1 MISYCH
7 PNESLSHPWTNNGL
21 NRCFVSTLSSSV
33 LCILF
38 LVPGLAQAYI
48 YRKHGQPIT
57 NSLRSRSKF
66 LYFHILLSLTI
77 PFLYLSQTMVF
88 AFMNDLE
95 HVYGYMTYSVIV
107 MFIVWPLSAY
117 ILRTEC
123 SYVLLNFEGR
133 SHGLLLL
140 CFWTFSFLLAFL
152 PLVSISNSDWWWNLS
167 SDANVAEFSLWVLYA
182 FCVSFV
188 FILGIWAPGL
198 PSYFAVYEFLQSNS
212 QNSLSNGNIWVQRI
226 RRFKIVSPFIWPRSH
241 KTIQLRVFSCFVLLI
256 AGRIVNLYSPI
267 LYKDIVNSLSEVD
280 NSTGTLSFEQN
291 LIMKPSPYTIFSA
304 VSSYTGLIYRWDYV
318 LLFALLRLLQG
329 LGGLGA
335 GLISALRSQL
345 WIAVDQFSTRELSVM
360 LFKHIQRLS
369 LKWHLSRKTGEVL
382 RVMDRGTASIS
393 NILSYLVFNII
404 PTVLDIIIGVV
415 YFVTAFNIWYGLLV
429 FVTMLIYLIST
440 VLITEWRAKFR
451 REMNNLDNQKNTK
464 AVDSVLNFETVKY
477 YNAEQFET
485 DRYNQAF
492 LDYQKADWWNAFTLN
507 LLNTVQ
513 NIVISIGFM
522 FGVLLCA
529 RDVVNGVLTV
539 GHFVLFCTYI
549 IQLYSP
555 LSIFGTYY
563 RLLQTSFIDMENMFD
578 LLEQELDVADAPNAQ
593 ALIVKEGAVE
603 FNNVCF
609 FYNPERP
616 ILKNVSFKIPK
627 GHTVAL
633 VGESGSGKSTIVRLL
648 FRFYDA
654 TEGEILIDGQNIK
667 SVTQASLRQSLGVV
681 PQDTVLFNDTIYYN
695 IRYGRQ
701 SADRTDIEQVAIAA
715 DIHRCILDFPKGYET
730 IVGERG
736 LKLSGGE
743 KQRVAIA
750 RNLLKN
756 PTIMILDEATSALD
770 TTTERNIQASLNRIA
785 QNRTTLI
792 VAHRLSTI
800 VNANEILV
808 LHEGEIVERGT
819 HSELLLNPKSRY
831 AQLWRQQSE
840 VQQQSSTF
848 SSTSSSLLLPIIN
861 ENTENVSNSINRT
874 NHPVDV

>member
-1 MISYCH
+1 MISFCH
-7 PNESLSHPWTNNGL
+7 PNESLSHPWVNHGL
-21 NRCFVSTLSSSV
+21 NRCFVSTLSSSI

-38 LVPGLAQAYI
+38 LVPGLAQIYI

-57 NSLRSRSKF
+57 SSLRSKSWF
-66 LYFHILLSLTI
+66 LYLHIILSLII
-77 PFLYLSQTMVF
+77 PFLSLSQTMVF
-88 AFMNDLE
+88 ALMNDLE
-95 HVYGYMTYSVIV
+95 HVYGYMAYSIIV
-107 MFIVWPLSAY
+107 MFIIWPLSAFV
-117 ILRTEC
+117 LHTEC
-123 SYVLLNFEGR
+123 SYVLLNLRGR
-133 SHGLLLL
+133 GHGLLLL
-140 CFWTFSFLLAFL
+140 CFWALSFLLAFL
-152 PLVSISNSDWWWNLS
+152 PLVSISSSDWWWNLS
-167 SDANVAEFSLWVLYA
+167 SVTNVVEFTLWILYA
-182 FCVSFV
+182 SFVSFI

-198 PSYFAVYEFLQSNS
+198 PSYFAVYEFFQSSGHNAS
-212 QNSLSNGNIWVQRI
+212 ATENVWVRRI
-226 RRFKIVSPFIWPRSH
+226 RRLKIVSPFIWPKH

-256 AGRIVNLYSPI
+256 VGRIINLYSPI
-267 LYKDIVNSLSEVD
+267 LYKDIVNSLSVVD
-280 NSTGTLSFEQN
+280 NSTRLVSFAQN
-291 LIMKPSPYTIFSA
+291 LVLRPSPYAIFNA
-304 VSSYTGLIYRWDYV
+304 VSGHSGLIYRWDYV

-345 WIAVDQFSTRELSVM
+345 WIAVDQFSTRGLSVM

-369 LKWHLSRKTGEVL
+369 LRWHLSRKTGEVL

-393 NILSYLVFNII
+393 NILSYLVFNML

-415 YFVTAFNIWYGLLV
+415 YFVAAFNIWYGLLV
-429 FVTMLIYLIST
+429 FVTMLTYIVST

-464 AVDSVLNFETVKY
+464 AVDAVLNFETVKY

-507 LLNTVQ
+507 VLNTTQ
-513 NIVISIGFM
+513 NVVISVGFT
-522 FGVLLCA
+522 FGILLCA
-529 RDVVNGVLTV
+529 RDVVNETLTV

-563 RLLQTSFIDMENMFD
+563 RLLQSSFIDMENMFD
-578 LLEQELDVADAPNAQ
+578 LLEEKIDISDEPNAPE
-593 ALIVKEGAVE
+593 LIIKESAVE

-609 FYNPERP
+609 SYNPERP
-616 ILKNVSFKIPK
+616 ILKNVSFKIPS

-648 FRFYDA
+648 FRFYD
-654 TEGEILIDGQNIK
+654 TSDGEILIDGQNIK

-701 SADRTDIEQVAIAA
+701 SASQSEIEDVAIAA
-715 DIHRCILDFPKGYET
+715 DIHRCILDFPKRYET
-730 IVGERG
+730 VVGERG

-756 PTIMILDEATSALD
+756 PSIMILDEATSALD

-785 QNRTTLI
+785 QNRTTLV

-800 VNANEILV
+800 IHANEILV

-831 AQLWRQQSE
+831 AELWRQQSE
-840 VQQQSSTF
+840 VVQQSSTF
-848 SSTSSSLLLPIIN
+848 SAATSLSSPVIN
-861 ENTENVSNSINRT
+861 KKADNLSNADSMT
-874 NHPVDV
+874 NHPVRV

>member
-1 MISYCH
+1 MIPFCH
-7 PNESLSHPWTNNGL
+7 PNESLSHPWVNNGL
-21 NRCFVSTLSSSV
+21 NRCFVSTLSSSI

-38 LVPGLAQAYI
+38 LVPGLAQVYI

-57 NSLRSRSKF
+57 RSLRSKSWF
-66 LYFHILLSLTI
+66 LYLHIILSLII
-77 PFLYLSQTMVF
+77 PFLSLSQIMVF
-88 AFMNDLE
+88 ALMNDLE
-95 HVYGYMTYSVIV
+95 HVYGYMTYSIIV
-107 MFIVWPLSAY
+107 MFIIWPLSAFVLH
-117 ILRTEC
+117 IEC
-123 SYVLLNFEGR
+123 SYILLNLRGR
-133 SHGLLLL
+133 GHGLPLL
-140 CFWTFSFLLAFL
+140 CFWTLSFLLAFL
-152 PLVSISNSDWWWNLS
+152 PVVSISSSDWWWNLS
-167 SDANVAEFSLWVLYA
+167 SNTNVVEFTLWVLY
-182 FCVSFV
+182 VSFV
-188 FILGIWAPGL
+188 SFIFILGIWAPGL
-198 PSYFAVYEFLQSNS
+198 PSYFAIYEFFQSNGHDALTVE
-212 QNSLSNGNIWVQRI
+212 NVWVRRI
-226 RRFKIVSPFIWPRSH
+226 RRFKVVSPFIWPRN

-256 AGRIVNLYSPI
+256 IGRIVNLYSPI
-267 LYKDIVNSLSEVD
+267 LYKDIVNSLSVVN
-280 NSTGTLSFEQN
+280 NSTRSVSFEQN
-291 LIMKPSPYTIFSA
+291 LVLRLSPYAIFNAISGH
-304 VSSYTGLIYRWDYV
+304 SGLIYRWDYV

-369 LKWHLSRKTGEVL
+369 LRWHLSRKTGEVL

-393 NILSYLVFNII
+393 NILSYLVFNLL

-415 YFVTAFNIWYGLLV
+415 YFVAAFNIWYGLLV
-429 FVTMLIYLIST
+429 FVTMLTYIVST
-440 VLITEWRAKFR
+440 VLITEWRTKFR

-464 AVDSVLNFETVKY
+464 AVDAVLNFETVKY

-485 DRYNQAF
+485 NRYNQAF

-507 LLNTVQ
+507 VLNTTQ
-513 NIVISIGFM
+513 NVVISVGFT
-522 FGVLLCA
+522 FGILLCA
-529 RDVVNGVLTV
+529 RDVVNETLTV

-563 RLLQTSFIDMENMFD
+563 RLLQSSFIDMENMFE
-578 LLEQELDVADAPNAQ
+578 LLEEKMDVLDEPNAPE
-593 ALIVKEGAVE
+593 LIIKESAVE

-609 FYNPERP
+609 SYNPERP
-616 ILKNVSFKIPK
+616 ILKNVSFKIPS

-648 FRFYDA
+648 FRFYD
-654 TEGEILIDGQNIK
+654 TTNGEILIDGQNIK

-695 IRYGRQ
+695 IHYGRQ
-701 SADRTDIEQVAIAA
+701 SASQSEIEDVAIAA

-730 IVGERG
+730 VVGERG

-756 PTIMILDEATSALD
+756 PSIMILDEATSALD

-785 QNRTTLI
+785 QNRTTLV

-800 VNANEILV
+800 VHANEILV

-831 AQLWRQQSE
+831 AELWRQQSE
-840 VQQQSSTF
+840 AVQQSSTF
-848 SSTSSSLLLPIIN
+848 SDTTSLSLPVIN
-861 ENTENVSNSINRT
+861 NKVDNLSNTTSMT
-874 NHPVDV
+874 NHPVRV